1 MRLSKIKLAG
11 FKSFVDPTT
20 IRLPSNLVS
29 ILGPNGCGK
38 SNTIDAVRWVMG
50 ESSAKNLRGDSMTD
64 VIFNGA
70 ASRKPVGQ
78 AMVELVFDNSDGTI
92 SGQYASFNEISVK
105 RTVNRDAQ
113 SIYYLNNTRCRRR
126 DITDLFSGTGLGP
139 RSYSIIEQG
148 MISRLIESKPEELRV
163 YIEEAAGISK
173 YKDRRRET
181 ENRIRHTR
189 ENLERLEDIRNE
201 LGTQLARLQRQ
212 ARTAERF
219 KELKQTER
227 LVKAQL
233 SALRWR
239 NIDQQAFEQQ
249 QLITERETT
258 QEQLNAELRN
268 IELGLEN
275 SREEHINAN
284 EHFNQVQGEFYRV
297 GAEIARLEQSIEHIR
312 ERQKQ
317 HKEDYTEAVNA
328 YEQAQQHMSID
339 SDKMQQILEQIAE
352 LEPEFEQSQEIAEMS
367 AEQLLDFENQMH
379 DLQQQWDDFN
389 LTAQQPIQNA
399 QIERA
404 KISQLEQHQK
414 QTQQRLEKL
423 NDELSQFS
431 NDDLAIEIE
440 QLQEELLIAEQQTEE
455 SELQLEQQK
464 ELSHGLQEQYI
475 QHNEQLTESR
485 NKMQTLIGRLA
496 SLEALQQAALGQEE
510 GQASANSSSQ
520 ITTWLRKNNL
530 QDNKRLAQQII
541 VQNGWEK
548 AIECVLGD
556 VLEAIC
562 LEDFAPVYDEVVAT
576 NQNQALN
583 LFENNVS
590 SLVNQNPNP
599 IDLPCLSHFIQNYQ
613 PIDSILASIHA
624 ADNLEQALQWRAKL
638 PSGYSIITKDG
649 IWLGSNWIRIIDD
662 SGEKSGVLER
672 ETVIKELNENIEST
686 ETLIDE
692 QKLQTE
698 QIRSKQLQ
706 EESNRD
712 QLQAE
717 LTLHHRTQA
726 DLKTKINTKTLRIE
740 QIKSRKD
747 RLLSDIDEI
756 SSQTESDS
764 EQIIIANEKLHI
776 ALEQA
781 DMAAEEKESLQM
793 QRDSHREQLNDIRD
807 TARQAR
813 DKSHSIEIRLKGLRS
828 ELSSTE
834 QALSRIEIQL
844 SGLKNRCEQLN
855 DLLANEDN
863 PEENLRIEL
872 EEYLGL
878 KLETDEQLSL
888 ARNNVDEL
896 EQRLRQFDSLRSQA
910 EQKLQDLRAQ
920 LEQIRLHLQELKLKR
935 QTQQENI
942 DESGFSMAELFLQ
955 IPEDALEEEWV
966 EEVKQLARK
975 IQSLGSINLAA
986 IDEYQEQ
993 LTRKEYLDSQNND
1006 LMEAMA
1012 TLEGAI
1018 AKIDRETRT
1027 RFKATYDEIN
1037 SGLQQLFPRLF
1048 GGGHAYLDLTGDD
1061 LLDTGVTIMARPPG
1075 KRNST
1080 IHLLSGGEKA
1090 MTAVALVFS
1099 IFALNPAPF
1108 CMLDEVDAPLDEA
1121 NVGRFCSMVKEMSE
1135 QVQFIYITHN
1145 KTTMEMSN
1153 HLSGVTMKEPGVSR
1167 IVDVDINEAV
1177 DMVEA

>member
-20 IRLPSNLVS
+20 LNLPSNLVS
-29 ILGPNGCGK
+29 VLGPNGCGK

-78 AMVELVFDNSDGTI
+78 ATVELVFDNSDGTI

-113 SIYYLNNTRCRRR
+113 SLYYLNNTRCRRR
-126 DITDLFSGTGLGP
+126 DITDLFAGTGLGP

-219 KELKQTER
+219 KELKQSER

-239 NIDQQAFEQQ
+239 MVDQQAYEQQ
-249 QLITERETT
+249 QLIKERETT

-284 EHFNQVQGEFYRV
+284 EHFNQVQGEFYRI
-297 GAEIARLEQSIEHIR
+297 GGEIARLEQSIEHIR

-317 HKEDYTEAVNA
+317 HKEDYAEALNA

-339 SDKMQQILEQIAE
+339 SEKMEQIQQQICE
-352 LEPEFEQSQEIAEMS
+352 LEPEFEQAQEAAEIS
-367 AEQLLDFENQMH
+367 AEKLLDFESQMH

-389 LTAQQPIQNA
+389 LTAQQPIQTA

-414 QTQQRLEKL
+414 QAQQRLEKL
-423 NDELSQFS
+423 NEELGQFS
-431 NDDLAIEIE
+431 SDDLLLDIE
-440 QLQEELLIAEQQTEE
+440 QLQEELLMTQQQSQEF
-455 SELQLEQQK
+455 ELQLEQQK
-464 ELSHGLQEQYI
+464 EINRSLQEEYLQ
-475 QHNEQLTESR
+475 QNEGLNANR
-485 NKMQTLIGRLA
+485 NTLQTLNGRLA
-496 SLEALQQAALGQEE
+496 SLEALQQAALGQE
-510 GQASANSSSQ
+510 GKSDSNS
-520 ITTWLRKNNL
+520 WLKINNIEN
-530 QDNKRLAQQII
+530 NKRLAQQ
-541 VQNGWEK
+541 VNVVSGWEK

-556 VLEAIC
+556 YLEAVC
-562 LEDFAPVYDEVVAT
+562 LDDFTPLFTPQDET
-576 NQNQALN
+576 QAKSIN
-583 LFENNVS
+583 LFENKVASIANASISDV
-590 SLVNQNPNP
+590 
-599 IDLPCLSHFIQNYQ
+599 DLPRLSQYVNNYE
-613 PIDSILASIHA
+613 PIASLIDQVHA
-624 ADNLEQALQWRAKL
+624 AEDLEQALQWRSKL
-638 PSGYSIITKDG
+638 PSGHSIITKNA
-649 IWLGSNWIRIIDD
+649 IWVGANWLRIIDAD
-662 SGEKSGVLER
+662 DQKSGVLER
-672 ETVIKELNENIEST
+672 ETIIKELYQEIEQT
-686 ETLIDE
+686 EAIIE
-692 QKLQTE
+692 AQKIQTE
-698 QIRSKQLQ
+698 QLRNQQ
-706 EESNRD
+706 TEEESQRD
-712 QLQAE
+712 HLQAE
-717 LTLHHRTQA
+717 LNNHNRILSE
-726 DLKTKINTKTLRIE
+726 LSNKINNKQMRME
-740 QIKSRKD
+740 QIKSRKE
-747 RLLSDIDEI
+747 RLLSDIEEI
-756 SSQTESDS
+756 KIQTESDA
-764 EQIIIANEKLHI
+764 EQIILANETLHE

-781 DMAAEEKESLQM
+781 DLVAEEKQNLQI
-793 QRDSHREQLNDIRD
+793 QREKYREQLNDYRD
-807 TARQAR
+807 TARQER
-813 DKSHSIEIRLKGLRS
+813 DRSHSLEIRLKGLRS
-828 ELSSTE
+828 ESSSTE
-834 QALSRIEIQL
+834 QALNRIQIQL
-844 SGLKNRCEQLN
+844 TGLQNRCEQLK
-855 DLLANEDN
+855 DLLDREED
-863 PEENLRIEL
+863 PEDSLRIEL
-872 EEYLGL
+872 EEYLAL

-896 EQRLRQFDSLRSQA
+896 EQRLRQFDNERSQT
-910 EQKLQDLRAQ
+910 EGKLQDLRAQ
-920 LEQIRLHLQELKLKR
+920 LEQIRLHLQELKIKR
-935 QTQQENI
+935 ETHQENI
-942 DESGFSMAELFLQ
+942 DESGFGMAELFLQ
-955 IPEDALEEEWV
+955 IPEDAKESDWV
-966 EEVKQLARK
+966 DEVKQLAKK

-986 IDEYQEQ
+986 IEEYQEQ
-993 LTRKEYLDSQNND
+993 LKRKEYLDSQNND

-1018 AKIDRETRT
+1018 AKIDKETRT
-1027 RFKATYDEIN
+1027 RFKETFEHIN
-1037 SGLQQLFPRLF
+1037 NGLQQLFPRLF

-1090 MTAVALVFS
+1090 MTAVALVFA
-1099 IFALNPAPF
+1099 IFSLNPAPF

-1145 KTTMEMSN
+1145 KTTMEMSD
-1153 HLSGVTMKEPGVSR
+1153 HLCGVTMKEAGVSR
-1167 IVDVDINEAV
+1167 IVDVDIAEAV